1 MQPLNKGGNYML
13 TKLDPEY
20 KLVDGPAYVVGKYP
34 YVTEGDEVRV
44 YVPSMMTEI
53 DNGLNEAESIM
64 RTVGDTVFLNDNH
77 PMISGS
83 VVTTNYVTGKV
94 SEELVIKKANA
105 LLYKNSSGS
114 KNYITHIPRKVE
126 IEAGDEVEV
135 RSNLGTFKDIKLY

>member
-1 MQPLNKGGNYML
+1 ML
-13 TKLDPEY
+13 TKLEPEY

-53 DNGLNEAESIM
+53 DNGLEEIESVM
-64 RTVGDTVFLNDNH
+64 GTVGDTVFLNSNH
-77 PMISGS
+77 PIISGN
-83 VVTTNYVTGKV
+83 VVTTNYITGKV
-94 SEELVIKKANA
+94 SEDLVIKRANA
-105 LLYKNSSGS
+105 LLYKKSSG

-126 IEAGDEVEV
+126 IDAGDEVEV